1 MRVVADTNVLVSAI
15 VFGGPPGQ
23 LIELAAQGYLQ
34 LLLSPPLIDE
44 LRGIPRRKFGFSD
57 AAVYQAETL
66 LRRISTVVEPKQ
78 QVAIFKEDLADNRVL
93 EAALAGDADVI
104 VSGDHHLLRHECF
117 GEKQIFS
124 ASVLHSMI
132 QKDKNF

>member
-23 LIELAAQGYLQ
+23 LIELAAQGHLQ

-44 LRGIPRRKFGFSD
+44 LRGILRRKFGFSD

-78 QVAIFKEDLADNRVL
+78 EVAIIKEDFAD
-93 EAALAGDADVI
+93 I
-104 VSGDHHLLRHECF
+104 F
-117 GEKQIFS
+117 FKQKTAYDI
-124 ASVLHSMI
+124 
-132 QKDKNF
+132 